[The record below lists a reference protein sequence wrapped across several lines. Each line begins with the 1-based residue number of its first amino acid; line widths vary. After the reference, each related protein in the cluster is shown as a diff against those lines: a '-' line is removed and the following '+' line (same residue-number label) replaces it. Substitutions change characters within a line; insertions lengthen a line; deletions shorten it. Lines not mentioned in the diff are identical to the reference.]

1 MNPILIPLLQLGSN
15 LIERWI
21 PDKAAQAKAE
31 MDLLK
36 MAGEQDFQSTIKQI
50 EINIQEAQHQSIF
63 VAGWRPFVGWICGLG
78 LAYQAILHNLIE
90 WLSGIY
96 GFPVP
101 PAPDSDV
108 LIYVLGGL
116 LGLGALRTY
125 EKRSK
130 LSK

>member
-1 MNPILIPLLQLGSN
+1 MNPIIIPLLQLGSQ

-36 MAGEQDFQSTIKQI
+36 LAGEQDFQTTIKQI
-50 EINIQEAQHQSIF
+50 EVNIQEAQHQSIF

-78 LAYQAILHNLIE
+78 LAYQAILHNLLE

>member
-1 MNPILIPLLQLGSN
+1 MNPILIPLLQLGSQ

-36 MAGEQDFQSTIKQI
+36 LAGEQDFQAIIKQI
-50 EINIQEAQHQSIF
+50 EVNIQEAQHQSIF

-108 LIYVLGGL
+108 LVYVLGGL

-125 EKRSK
+125 ERNAK

>member
-1 MNPILIPLLQLGSN
+1 MNPILIPLLQLGSQ

-36 MAGEQDFQSTIKQI
+36 LAGEQDFQSTIKQI
-50 EINIQEAQHQSIF
+50 EVNIQEAQHQSIF

-101 PAPDSDV
+101 PAPDSEV

-116 LGLGALRTY
+116 LGLGSLRTY

-130 LSK
+130 LTK

>member
-1 MNPILIPLLQLGSN
+1 MNPILIPILQLGSS

-36 MAGEQDFQSTIKQI
+36 MASDQDFQSTIKQI
-50 EINIQEAQHQSIF
+50 EVNIQEAQHQSIF

>member
-1 MNPILIPLLQLGSN
+1 MNPIIIPLLQLGSQ

-36 MAGEQDFQSTIKQI
+36 LAGEQDFQSTIKQI
-50 EINIQEAQHQSIF
+50 EVNIQEAQHQSIF

>member
-50 EINIQEAQHQSIF
+50 EVNIQEAQHQSIF

>member
-50 EINIQEAQHQSIF
+50 EVNIQEAQHQSIF

-101 PAPDSDV
+101 PAPDSEV

>member
-1 MNPILIPLLQLGSN
+1 MNPVVIPLLQLGSQ

-36 MAGEQDFQSTIKQI
+36 LAGEQDFQATIKQI
-50 EINIQEAQHQSIF
+50 EVNIQEAQHQSIF

-125 EKRSK
+125 ERRNK

>member
-1 MNPILIPLLQLGSN
+1 MNPILLPLLQLGSS

-50 EINIQEAQHQSIF
+50 EVNIQEAQHQSIF

>member
-1 MNPILIPLLQLGSN
+1 MNPSLIPLLQLGSN

-50 EINIQEAQHQSIF
+50 EVNIQEAQHQSIF

>member
-1 MNPILIPLLQLGSN
+1 MNPILLPLIQLGSS

-50 EINIQEAQHQSIF
+50 EVNIQEAQHQSIF

>member
-1 MNPILIPLLQLGSN
+1 MNPILIPLLQLGSQ

-36 MAGEQDFQSTIKQI
+36 LAGEQDFQTTIKQI
-50 EINIQEAQHQSIF
+50 EVNIQEAQHQSIF

-130 LSK
+130 LTK

>member
-50 EINIQEAQHQSIF
+50 EVNIQEAQHQSIF

-101 PAPDSDV
+101 PAPDSEV

-130 LSK
+130 LTK

>member
-1 MNPILIPLLQLGSN
+1 MNPILLPLLQLGSN

-36 MAGEQDFQSTIKQI
+36 MASDQDFQTTIKQI
-50 EINIQEAQHQSIF
+50 EVNIQEAQHQSIF

-101 PAPDSDV
+101 PAPDSEV

-125 EKRSK
+125 EKRNK

>member
-1 MNPILIPLLQLGSN
+1 MNPILIPLLQLGSS

-50 EINIQEAQHQSIF
+50 EVNIQEAQHQSIF

>member
-1 MNPILIPLLQLGSN
+1 MNPILLPLIQLGSN

-50 EINIQEAQHQSIF
+50 EVNIQEAQHQSIF

-101 PAPDSDV
+101 PAPDSEV

-130 LSK
+130 LTK

>member
-31 MDLLK
+31 MELLK

-50 EINIQEAQHQSIF
+50 EVNIQEAQHQSIF

>member
-1 MNPILIPLLQLGSN
+1 MNPILLPLLQLGSS

-36 MAGEQDFQSTIKQI
+36 MAGEQDFQTTIKQI
-50 EINIQEAQHQSIF
+50 EVNIQEAQHQSIF

>member
-1 MNPILIPLLQLGSN
+1 MNPIIIPLLQLGSQ

-36 MAGEQDFQSTIKQI
+36 LAGEQDFQSTIKQI
-50 EINIQEAQHQSIF
+50 EVNIQEAQHQSVF

-90 WLSGIY
+90 WLSGI
-96 GFPVP
+96 
-101 PAPDSDV
+101 
-108 LIYVLGGL
+108 
-116 LGLGALRTY
+116 TNN
-125 EKRSK
+125 
-130 LSK
+130 

>member
-1 MNPILIPLLQLGSN
+1 MNPVLIPLLQLGSS

-50 EINIQEAQHQSIF
+50 EVNIQEAQHQSIF

>member
-36 MAGEQDFQSTIKQI
+36 MAGEQDFQTVIKQI
-50 EINIQEAQHQSIF
+50 EVNIQEAQHQSIF

>member
-1 MNPILIPLLQLGSN
+1 
-15 LIERWI
+15 
-21 PDKAAQAKAE
+21 

-36 MAGEQDFQSTIKQI
+36 LAGEQDFQSTIKQI
-50 EINIQEAQHQSIF
+50 EVNIQEAQHQSIF

-125 EKRSK
+125 EKNAK

>member
-1 MNPILIPLLQLGSN
+1 MNPVVIPLLQLGSQ

-36 MAGEQDFQSTIKQI
+36 LAGEQDFQATIKQI
-50 EINIQEAQHQSIF
+50 EVNIQEAQHQSIF

-101 PAPDSDV
+101 PAPDSEV

>member
-1 MNPILIPLLQLGSN
+1 MNPIIIPLLQLGSQ

-36 MAGEQDFQSTIKQI
+36 LAGEQDFQTTIKQI
-50 EINIQEAQHQSIF
+50 EVNIQEAQHQSIF

-101 PAPDSDV
+101 PAPDSEV

-125 EKRSK
+125 EKNAK
-130 LSK
+130 LYK

>member
-1 MNPILIPLLQLGSN
+1 MNPILIPLLQLGSS

-36 MAGEQDFQSTIKQI
+36 MASDQDFQTTIKQI
-50 EINIQEAQHQSIF
+50 EVNIQEAQHQSIF

-130 LSK
+130 LTK

>member
-1 MNPILIPLLQLGSN
+1 MNPIIIPLLQLGSQ

-36 MAGEQDFQSTIKQI
+36 LAGEQDFQSTIKQI
-50 EINIQEAQHQSIF
+50 EVNIQEAQHQSIF

-125 EKRSK
+125 EKNAK

>member
-1 MNPILIPLLQLGSN
+1 MNPIIIPLLQLGSQ

-36 MAGEQDFQSTIKQI
+36 LAGEQDFQATIKQI
-50 EINIQEAQHQSIF
+50 EVNIQEAQHQSIF

-125 EKRSK
+125 EKNAK

>member
-1 MNPILIPLLQLGSN
+1 MNPIIIPLLQLGSQ

-36 MAGEQDFQSTIKQI
+36 LAGEQDFQSTIKQI
-50 EINIQEAQHQSIF
+50 EVNIQEAQHQSVF

-130 LSK
+130 LTK

>member
-1 MNPILIPLLQLGSN
+1 MNPILIPLLQLGSQ

-36 MAGEQDFQSTIKQI
+36 LAGEQDFQAIIKQI
-50 EINIQEAQHQSIF
+50 EVNIQEAQHQSIF

-125 EKRSK
+125 ERNAK

>member
-1 MNPILIPLLQLGSN
+1 MNPIIIPLLQLGSQ

-36 MAGEQDFQSTIKQI
+36 LAGEQDFQTTIKQI
-50 EINIQEAQHQSIF
+50 EVNIQEAQHQSIF

-101 PAPDSDV
+101 PAPDSEV

>member
-1 MNPILIPLLQLGSN
+1 MNPVVIPILELGSR

-21 PDKAAQAKAE
+21 PDKQKQAQAE
-31 MDLLK
+31 LDLLRI
-36 MAGEQDFQSTIKQI
+36 AQEQDFQTIIKQI
-50 EINIQEAQHQSIF
+50 EVNIQEAQHQSIF
-63 VAGWRPFVGWICGLG
+63 VAGWRPFVGWMCGVG
-78 LAYQAILHNLIE
+78 LAYQAILHNLLE

-108 LIYVLGGL
+108 LVYVLGGL

-125 EKRSK
+125 EKK
-130 LSK
+130 AKVTK

>member
-1 MNPILIPLLQLGSN
+1 MNPVVIPLLQLGSN

-50 EINIQEAQHQSIF
+50 EVNIQEAQHQSIF

>member
-1 MNPILIPLLQLGSN
+1 MNPILLPLLQLGSN

-50 EINIQEAQHQSIF
+50 EVNIQEAQHQSIF

-90 WLSGIY
+90 WLSGVY

>member
-1 MNPILIPLLQLGSN
+1 MNPILIPLLQLGSQ

-36 MAGEQDFQSTIKQI
+36 LAGEQDFQTTIKQI
-50 EINIQEAQHQSIF
+50 EVNIQEAQHQSIF

-125 EKRSK
+125 EKRNK

>member
-1 MNPILIPLLQLGSN
+1 MNPILIPLLQLGSQ

-36 MAGEQDFQSTIKQI
+36 MAGEQDFQTTIKQI
-50 EINIQEAQHQSIF
+50 EVNIQEAQHQSIF

-78 LAYQAILHNLIE
+78 LAYQAILHNLLE

-108 LIYVLGGL
+108 LVYVLGGL

-125 EKRSK
+125 EKKSK
-130 LSK
+130 VTK

>member
-1 MNPILIPLLQLGSN
+1 MNPILIPLLQLGSQ

-36 MAGEQDFQSTIKQI
+36 LAGEQDFQSTIKQI
-50 EINIQEAQHQSIF
+50 EVNIQEAQHQSIF

>member
-1 MNPILIPLLQLGSN
+1 MNPVVIPLLQLGSQ

-36 MAGEQDFQSTIKQI
+36 LAGEQDFQATIKQI
-50 EINIQEAQHQSIF
+50 EVNIQEAQHQSIF

-125 EKRSK
+125 EKNAK

>member
-1 MNPILIPLLQLGSN
+1 MNPILIPLLQLGSQ

-36 MAGEQDFQSTIKQI
+36 LAGEQDFQSTIKQI
-50 EINIQEAQHQSIF
+50 EVNIQEAQHQSIF

-101 PAPDSDV
+101 PAPDSEV